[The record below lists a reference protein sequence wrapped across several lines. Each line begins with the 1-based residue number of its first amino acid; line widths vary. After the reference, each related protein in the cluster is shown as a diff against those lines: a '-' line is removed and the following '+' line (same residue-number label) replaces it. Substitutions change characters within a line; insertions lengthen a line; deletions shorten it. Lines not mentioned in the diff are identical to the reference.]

1 MLVFIGKALIID
13 DVVPGR
19 YAVSSDGKL
28 FDFKYNR
35 IINGHLNRG
44 YYRVTLMQTNSK
56 QKSYYMHTLVAVM
69 YIEDSREDNTVNHID
84 GDKLNNDVSNLEWL
98 THRENMQH
106 AMLTGLLNRKP
117 LFEEDVIKICELRQ
131 SGLSS
136 IDISNKLGI
145 HQRTIE
151 GITNGYNWV
160 DISSKYMF
168 PQKAGR
174 VMLSKD
180 KVREVCFMFAKDY
193 TIKEVS
199 DILEI
204 PYPTVSSIRQKVSHK
219 EISDNYF

>member
-1 MLVFIGKALIID
+1 MVFIGKALIID

-19 YAVSSDGKL
+19 YAVSSDGKV

-35 IINGHLNRG
+35 MVNGHLNRG
-44 YYRVTLMQTNSK
+44 Y
-56 QKSYYMHTLVAVM
+56 
-69 YIEDSREDNTVNHID
+69 
-84 GDKLNNDVSNLEWL
+84 
-98 THRENMQH
+98 
-106 AMLTGLLNRKP
+106 
-117 LFEEDVIKICELRQ
+117 
-131 SGLSS
+131 
-136 IDISNKLGI
+136 LGI